1 MIKNDHRE
9 HLQSFVNHR
18 NEITQRMK
26 VLEAELTKLKEQ
38 GLKYTGAIDYL
49 QQIGIT
55 LEPVIGD
62 AEEVIEEGEEG

>member
-9 HLQSFVNHR
+9 HLQSLVNHR
-18 NEITQRMK
+18 NEITQKMK
-26 VLEAELTKLKEQ
+26 VLEAELIKLKEQ

-55 LEPVIGD
+55 LEPV
-62 AEEVIEEGEEG
+62 EEVVEEGEEG

>member
-1 MIKNDHRE
+1 MIKNEHRE

-55 LEPVIGD
+55 LEPV
-62 AEEVIEEGEEG
+62 EEVVEEGEEG

>member
-55 LEPVIGD
+55 LEPV
-62 AEEVIEEGEEG
+62 EEVVEEGEEG

>member
-18 NEITQRMK
+18 NEIIQRMK

-55 LEPVIGD
+55 LEP
-62 AEEVIEEGEEG
+62 AEEVVEEGEEG

>member
-55 LEPVIGD
+55 LEP
-62 AEEVIEEGEEG
+62 AEEVVEEGEEG

>member
-1 MIKNDHRE
+1 MVKNDHRE

-55 LEPVIGD
+55 LEPT
-62 AEEVIEEGEEG
+62 EEVVEEGEEG

>member
-38 GLKYTGAIDYL
+38 GLIYTGAIDYL

-55 LEPVIGD
+55 LEPVVGD